1 MNKNDEAIKRLKSLT
16 KQKPFRLIFEYL
28 RSRKLLSSRTDIYSV
43 KISGASS
50 TQIREFFE
58 ALASQGIGS
67 FKNRR
72 SFDWGDFDLRVVAQL
87 ALAPGGELVKISEL
101 YRSEYRKEIQIKELE
116 MIKKSSDSYN
126 EREPNSSIRN
136 YLDIELKDELER
148 RGYIV
153 VLTRKSPSSDKIKDK

>member
-1 MNKNDEAIKRLKSLT
+1 MDKNDEPIKKLKSLT

-43 KISGASS
+43 KIKGVSS

-58 ALASQGIGS
+58 ALASLGIGS

-72 SFDWGDFDLRVVAQL
+72 SFDWNNFDLRIVAQL
-87 ALAPGGELVKISEL
+87 ALAPGGELMKITEL
-101 YRSEYRKEIQIKELE
+101 YRSEYQKEIQIKELE
-116 MIKKSSDSYN
+116 MIKKNSDSYN
-126 EREPNSSIRN
+126 EREPNISIRD

-148 RGYIV
+148 RGYKV
-153 VLTRKSPSSDKIKDK
+153 VLTRKASSSN